1 VSRVTNTQADN
12 KGWRQAGSI
21 GGTASVA
28 VTFAQ
33 FTSLLELAVPS
44 LELLFFLGFVIYY

>member
-12 KGWRQAGSI
+12 NGWRQAGSI
-21 GGTASVA
+21 GGRASVA

-33 FTSLLELAVPS
+33 FTSLLELAVLS
-44 LELLFFLGFVIYY
+44 LELLVFLLYTVK